1 MGFGTGS
8 LLKKG
13 VPPNKFIAFKRTTSD
28 MTSIHSTHSASACCI
43 TKYKQRIIHVSRISP
58 DSGEQ
63 PRGYRA
69 VTIASLQTQS
79 VVAFSS
85 NWLLFVTNPLASWC
99 CGDRD
104 VIKQADQGTI
114 CFSSC
119 ILTGF
124 SLLPG
129 SWLQSR
135 SGCSPCL
142 PASVRCRL
150 QTLRHSVLWLRVTLY
165 KG

>member
-1 MGFGTGS
+1 MACRAASAVVISCYQQKLF
-8 LLKKG
+8 LRRKKG
-13 VPPNKFIAFKRTTSD
+13 SPLICPVFSLRICMLHDKEL
-28 MTSIHSTHSASACCI
+28 
-43 TKYKQRIIHVSRISP
+43 KYKQRIIRFSRISP

-85 NWLLFVTNPLASWC
+85 NWLLFTTNPLASWC

-114 CFSSC
+114 CFSSWY
-119 ILTGF
+119 ID
-124 SLLPG
+124 
-129 SWLQSR
+129 R
-135 SGCSPCL
+135 
-142 PASVRCRL
+142 
-150 QTLRHSVLWLRVTLY
+150 VLIITWFLATEL
-165 KG
+165 